1 VWRAVPAVR
10 CYIGPAMPA
19 YTLAPQPLALPG
31 VWHVRVHSADA
42 DAQALAQPGWRQ
54 HYEQLSPGAFDG
66 LVQHVQ
72 LPGLRL
78 VREDSCRALHQ
89 RGDLGSD
96 AYGLALPLSMSAP
109 AIFNGQRVGRDDL
122 MVGRG
127 DALDL
132 VTPEQFSLI
141 AVVVDAALLHPLWQ
155 QLYGTRPSAWIE
167 HQLVLPARIASAGA
181 VRRLH
186 LQALQRLGADA
197 SPIADETSLLQL
209 RDALLIEWIE
219 ALPERVDASEL
230 PTLAARKRLV
240 QRACALMLAQADE
253 PLSMLEVCRRVGAS
267 RRKLNYCFQDVLGTS
282 PIRYLRA
289 VRLNGVRRQLR
300 AGGASVQQAAARWG
314 FWHLSE
320 FAAAYRRQFGELP
333 SRTLRAGAGAPVRC
347 PAVRPI
353 RRDADAQRASV
364 GKGSPDVGGVA
375 RRPTGPSLRG

>member
-1 VWRAVPAVR
+1 LRNPCARSVAVR
-10 CYIGPAMPA
+10 RERGEVLYFAAMPGMS
-19 YTLAPQPLALPG
+19 APPPVPRPLPLPG
-31 VWHVRVHSADA
+31 AWRVRVHSGDA

-54 HYEQLSPGAFDG
+54 HYEQLSPGPFDG
-66 LVQHVQ
+66 VVQHVQ

-78 VREDSCRALHQ
+78 VREDSSRALHQ

-96 AYGLALPLSMSAP
+96 AYGLALPLALSAP

-132 VTPEQFSLI
+132 VTPERFSLI
-141 AVVVDAALLHPLWQ
+141 AVVVDAALLHPLWR
-155 QLYGTRPSAWIE
+155 QLYGSPSSAWME
-167 HQLVLPARIASAGA
+167 RQLVLPASTASAAA

-186 LQALQRLGADA
+186 LQAMHRLCADE

-219 ALPERVDASEL
+219 ALPERVDASEP
-230 PTLAARKRLV
+230 PTLAARKQLV

-253 PLSMLEVCRRVGAS
+253 PLSMLQVCRQVGAS

-282 PIRYLRA
+282 PLKYLRA
-289 VRLNGVRRQLR
+289 LRLNGVRRELR
-300 AGGASVQQAAARWG
+300 GGAASVQQAAARWG

-333 SRTLRAGAGAPVRC
+333 SRTLKAGG
-347 PAVRPI
+347 
-353 RRDADAQRASV
+353 
-364 GKGSPDVGGVA
+364 
-375 RRPTGPSLRG
+375 

>member
-1 VWRAVPAVR
+1 VLIVPRIVGRGPGIALSDLRNPRAGFAPER
-10 CYIGPAMPA
+10 CYIGPAMSATP
-19 YTLAPQPLALPG
+19 LVPQALALPG
-31 VWHVRVHSADA
+31 AWQVRVHSGDA
-42 DAQALAQPGWRQ
+42 DAQARAQPGWRQ

-78 VREDSCRALHQ
+78 VREDSSRALHQ

-96 AYGLALPLSMSAP
+96 AYGLALPLALSAP

-155 QLYGTRPSAWIE
+155 QLYGKLPSAWIE
-167 HQLVLPARIASAGA
+167 QQLVLPARASAAAA

-186 LQALQRLGADA
+186 LQALQRLCADE
-197 SPIADETSLLQL
+197 SPNADETLLLQL

-230 PTLAARKRLV
+230 PTLAARKQLV
-240 QRACALMLAQADE
+240 QRACTLMLARADE
-253 PLSMLEVCRRVGAS
+253 PLSMLQVCRQVGAS
-267 RRKLNYCFQDVLGTS
+267 RRKLNYSFQDVLGTS
-282 PIRYLRA
+282 PVKYLRA
-289 VRLNGVRRQLR
+289 LRLNGVKRELR
-300 AGGASVQQAAARWG
+300 GGAASVQQAAARWG
-314 FWHLSE
+314 FWQLGE

-333 SRTLRAGAGAPVRC
+333 SQTLKRSG
-347 PAVRPI
+347 
-353 RRDADAQRASV
+353 
-364 GKGSPDVGGVA
+364 
-375 RRPTGPSLRG
+375 

>member
-1 VWRAVPAVR
+1 VATDVR
-10 CYIGPAMPA
+10 CYIHPAMPA
-19 YTLAPQPLALPG
+19 RPSTPHPLALPG
-31 VWHVRVHSADA
+31 AWQVHVYSGDA
-42 DAQALAQPGWRQ
+42 DAQARAQPGWQQ
-54 HYEQLSPGAFDG
+54 HYEQLSPGPFDG

-78 VREDSCRALHQ
+78 VREDSSRALHQ

-96 AYGLALPLSMSAP
+96 AYGLALPLAQSAP

-132 VTPEQFSLI
+132 ITPEQFSLI
-141 AVVVDAALLHPLWQ
+141 AVVVDTALLHPLWQ

-167 HQLVLPARIASAGA
+167 QQRVLPARTASAAA

-186 LQALQRLGADA
+186 LQALQQLCETET
-197 SPIADETSLLQL
+197 PITDMTSLLQL

-219 ALPERVDASEL
+219 ALPARVDAGEP
-230 PTLAARKRLV
+230 PTLAARKQLV
-240 QRACALMLAQADE
+240 QQACALMLAQADE
-253 PLSMLEVCRRVGAS
+253 PLSMLQVCRQVGAS

-282 PIRYLRA
+282 PLKYLRA
-289 VRLNGVRRQLR
+289 LRLNGVRRDLR
-300 AGGASVQQAAARWG
+300 GGAVSVQQAAARWG

-333 SRTLRAGAGAPVRC
+333 SRTLKAGG
-347 PAVRPI
+347 
-353 RRDADAQRASV
+353 
-364 GKGSPDVGGVA
+364 
-375 RRPTGPSLRG
+375 

>member
-1 VWRAVPAVR
+1 
-10 CYIGPAMPA
+10 MPA
-19 YTLAPQPLALPG
+19 QPLVPQALALPG
-31 VWHVRVHSADA
+31 AWQVRVHSGDA

-54 HYEQLSPGAFDG
+54 HYEQLSPGLFDG

-78 VREDSCRALHQ
+78 VREDSSRALHQ

-96 AYGLALPLSMSAP
+96 AYGLALPLALPAP

-132 VTPEQFSLI
+132 ITPEQFSLI

-155 QLYGTRPSAWIE
+155 RLYGTRPSAWIE
-167 HQLVLPARIASAGA
+167 QQRVLPSRTASAAA

-186 LQALQRLGADA
+186 LQALRQLCADEA
-197 SPIADETSLLQL
+197 PIADVTSLLQL

-219 ALPERVDASEL
+219 ALPERVDASEP
-230 PTLAARKRLV
+230 PTLVARKQLV
-240 QRACALMLAQADE
+240 QQACALMLAQADE
-253 PLSMLEVCRRVGAS
+253 PLSMLQVCRHVGAS

-282 PIRYLRA
+282 PLKYLRA
-289 VRLNGVRRQLR
+289 LRLNGVRRDLR
-300 AGGASVQQAAARWG
+300 GGAVSVQQAAARWG

-333 SRTLRAGAGAPVRC
+333 SRTL
-347 PAVRPI
+347 
-353 RRDADAQRASV
+353 
-364 GKGSPDVGGVA
+364 KTGG
-375 RRPTGPSLRG
+375 